1 MHEGDRAS
9 MKGFDVQ
16 VVQARAQPTY
26 DAKRRRSLNQLLV
39 DSCLVSDDQSRAALQ
54 RVQQSGSVTPYA
66 LALVDFETGQR
77 SEWSVYRLSDQYA
90 GHATSKGHLGRITSC
105 GSIS

>member
-1 MHEGDRAS
+1 
-9 MKGFDVQ
+9 MKGVDVQ
-16 VVQARAQPTY
+16 VVQARAQATH

-77 SEWSVYRLSDQYA
+77 SERSVYRPRDQYA
-90 GHATSKGHLGRITSC
+90 GHATSNGPPGGITSC
-105 GSIS
+105 GRFS